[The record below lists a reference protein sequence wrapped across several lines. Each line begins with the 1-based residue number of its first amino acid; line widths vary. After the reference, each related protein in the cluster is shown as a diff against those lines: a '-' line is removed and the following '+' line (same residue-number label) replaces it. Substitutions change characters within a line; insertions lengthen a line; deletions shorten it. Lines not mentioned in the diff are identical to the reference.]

1 MQKGWYTIPNQRSVG
16 ELMAATRERKAEA
29 KEAVF
34 EPDGTQV
41 VEALRSLIRREMGKP
56 TENEHPSLKE
66 GMWLLLF
73 CVNLVLLVS
82 RRPRELLSDPTVELA
97 GRLLPALLG
106 SLFVIYLAWF
116 RKRLLALSRHKRFNQ
131 LQVALLFVLALIDLP
146 LSRISPNI
154 RPKGTALS
162 IDGKL
167 HKNVQR
173 VWLSCDVHDVIL
185 NPPKNSEAKE
195 RPFRFP
201 VRSLLSAAWSGGNGP
216 EWSLLYPV
224 DFEVRDTLSKVQV
237 RKKDGELY
245 DDVFEG
251 TDLERLDKSVFTL
264 AMNGNDGKTI
274 QLPLGGYGL
283 HWLLGSGKPGPG
295 CTAEVA
301 ESARTIASLED
312 KPCGR

>member
-1 MQKGWYTIPNQRSVG
+1 
-16 ELMAATRERKAEA
+16 MAAIRERKAEA
-29 KEAVF
+29 KEAAS

-82 RRPRELLSDPTVELA
+82 RLPRELLSDPTVELA
-97 GRLLPALLG
+97 GRLLPTLLG

-116 RKRLLALSRHKRFNQ
+116 RQRLLALSRHKRFNQ
-131 LQVALLFVLALIDLP
+131 LQVALLFVLTLIDLP

-154 RPKGTALS
+154 LPKGTAFS

-173 VWLSCDVHDVIL
+173 VWLSCDVHDVTL
-185 NPPKNSEAKE
+185 HPPKNSDAAL
-195 RPFRFP
+195 RQFRFP

-224 DFEVRDTLSKVQV
+224 DFTARDARSRVQV
-237 RKKDGELY
+237 RKTHGELY
-245 DDVFEG
+245 DDVLAG
-251 TDLERLDKSVFTL
+251 TDLDRLDKSAFIL
-264 AMNGNDGKTI
+264 SMNGNRVRTI
-274 QLPLGGYGL
+274 QLPLGSYEL
-283 HWLLGSGKPGPG
+283 AWILESGRCP
-295 CTAEVA
+295 AYNLEVA
-301 ESARTIASLED
+301 SSGQMQASLED
-312 KPCGR
+312 KPCPGH